1 MIKSFTFKPSLND
14 SWLAGFIDAEG
25 SFTAHVIKTR
35 KRLSQK
41 FNLVQKAADL
51 EMNYLSSLIGGI
63 YYKEDKQMSRVHLAY
78 SNCDSLIEYL
88 SRHKLYSIKS
98 VSFEKWK

>member
-1 MIKSFTFKPSLND
+1 
-14 SWLAGFIDAEG
+14 
-25 SFTAHVIKTR
+25 
-35 KRLSQK
+35 
-41 FNLVQKAADL
+41 
-51 EMNYLSSLIGGI
+51 MNYLSSLIGGI

-98 VSFEKWK
+98 VSFEKWKEIYDYRKNKPSDVKYDYPLKKTKSSSHKSIKKGSFFKIININYELFLVEE